1 MAPTKKVDF
10 TQNANKVQSTIAE
23 ATATGKEQ
31 AKERKT
37 YSPEETAQFLA
48 ELKTAG
54 RKGVKLPRINMAFAP
69 DLYDYVRTMSKVTGQ
84 TLTEFVNLIVRQYML
99 EHSDLYEQ
107 AKAFR
112 DKL

>member
-1 MAPTKKVDF
+1 MATKKVDF
-10 TQNANKVQSTIAE
+10 TQNANKVQTTIAE
-23 ATATGKEQ
+23 ATGKEQ
-31 AKERKT
+31 VKERKT
-37 YSPEETAQFLA
+37 YSPEEAAQFLA

-112 DKL
+112 DSL